1 MLKRIFWV
9 IILCLAIVASFP
21 QSSSALFNY
30 WGIGKKGEDNGILFL
45 ISKKDKRVEI
55 ETGYGVEEILPDS
68 LVGNIIDR
76 QIIPYFKQDDFDDGT
91 IVGTENIISILSDF
105 PSPKTAN
112 LPQLE
117 DITDGRSRI

>member
-9 IILCLAIVASFP
+9 IILCLAIIASFP

-45 ISKKDKRVEI
+45 ISKKDKRV
-55 ETGYGVEEILPDS
+55 EILPDS